1 MPKFREFI
9 YGDGQ
14 TYGNPS
20 RVLFNAE
27 PISATALSHSKV
39 QVTWTQPANS
49 AEESYVGF
57 RIVRNQEAFP
67 ETEEDGAIIYEFY
80 TRSEELVP
88 VNTIED
94 NSVTNVLSPLVSGRF
109 VYYRAWILLDA
120 AGEWVRAGDAYTLLP
135 SRHISGTSPDTAY
148 TVLEDGV
155 LTDNNLGSQDLTTTH
170 ERFLEYIPRALIS
183 KGIGP
188 LDEIEPYVSSV
199 NETDP
204 ITDVHGNVNNSLLN
218 TFLYGFSLTF
228 DEMLNFAEFISPEL
242 SGKNTEPNI
251 LRLQSQQLGLS
262 FDTAGVSKTQK
273 RMVREALYTYR
284 RKGTIAGLQAALES
298 MTGYDVVLTEST
310 NIMLSPQDSTFYQGT
325 GFWVA
330 GPGCTIAAN
339 GYNIATPTLEDEANA
354 IDLQW
359 CAKVTPSTTGTSIS
373 LGVTA
378 PITRGIPVV
387 AFSTYALSFY
397 ARTDFVGA
405 SIDVSAYWYDSEG
418 KLLESS
424 VDGWNFV
431 TTDNWDTYL
440 IDSLSAPARAKYL
453 GLSLKFDSSDV
464 HYLDMFQVA
473 KVVGGNVP
481 AYEEARGVN
490 VFLNPSKTNYILDPS
505 FENEGYGYTF
515 TGTADYDIVTVTSGG
530 IYDGPIGA
538 RPSLWKL
545 QSELATTET
554 FGFTTSNSVPSGKF
568 YSFSFYA
575 KADSEITGTIGT
587 SVTDFTSVT
596 IGTGWNRYSYTT
608 YLEGN
613 GSNVTLT
620 PTVSLTNDEEDTII
634 VEFDCVQLE
643 AAYSPTDY
651 FDGSLTLAGGAWG
664 GEIAESVSYFY
675 PAPTS
680 KLLRLTEELEDYL
693 PFNTPYKV
701 DMYMNDGIPVLPPKG
716 IS

>member
-284 RKGTIAGLQAALES
+284 RKGTIAGLQSAVES
-298 MTGYDVVLTEST
+298 MTGYDAVLTEST

-325 GFWVA
+325 GFWVT
-330 GPGCTIAAN
+330 GPGCTLVAN
-339 GYNIATPTLEDEANA
+339 GYNIATPTLEDEPNA

-359 CAKVTPSTTGTSIS
+359 CGKVTPATTDTSIS

-378 PITRGIPVV
+378 PITRGIPVSEG
-387 AFSTYALSFY
+387 AQYAISFY
-397 ARTDFVGA
+397 ARTNVVGA
-405 SIDVSAYWYDSEG
+405 GVDVSVYWYDSDG
-418 KLLESS
+418 KLLSS
-424 VDGWNFV
+424 SIDGWSFS
-431 TTDNWDTYL
+431 TTDNWDVYL
-440 IDSLSAPARAKYL
+440 IDELAAPANSKYL
-453 GLSLKFDSSDV
+453 GISLKFDSSDV
-464 HYLDMFQVA
+464 YYLDMFRVA
-473 KVVGGNVP
+473 KMINTSVP
-481 AYEEARGVN
+481 PYEEARGVN

-505 FENEGYGYTF
+505 FENDGYGYTF
-515 TGTADYDIVTVTSGG
+515 TGTSDHTIVAVTSGG
-530 IYDGPIGA
+530 VYDGPIGA

-545 QSELATTET
+545 QAELETTET
-554 FGFTTSNSVPSGKF
+554 FEFNTSNAVPSGKF